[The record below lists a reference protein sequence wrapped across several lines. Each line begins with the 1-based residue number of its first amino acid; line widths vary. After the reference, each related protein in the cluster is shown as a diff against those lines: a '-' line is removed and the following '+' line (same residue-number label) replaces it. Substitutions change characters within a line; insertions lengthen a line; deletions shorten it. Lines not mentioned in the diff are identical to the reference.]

1 MTRLD
6 RIFRDHSDSGAINSL
21 IALWGFVDE
30 NTFVTKAGDVGI
42 AFEMTGPDAEAL
54 TSEQRQRHAHQFE
67 SALRLLNEHVRVY
80 QYLVKR
86 RVSRFVPPE
95 CSQAVA
101 REAFERRAAYLNE
114 RRAQLFQTRQFLV
127 LLLENTGVGQLNR
140 SVRDFFRN
148 PIVALRSRLSASRTF
163 ELLGSQLD
171 AAVLNL
177 QQLATGVTV
186 QLADCRLRQL
196 PKREAFVF
204 LRGLVNFDPAVLEAS
219 NLRYDTHLD
228 YFVADS
234 AIECHRDHLRIGSQ
248 SLKALSMKEPPGQ
261 TFAHML
267 SDLACLPGEFVACAE
282 WQRLSAD
289 KMRRDIHTR
298 RRHFF
303 NKRVSLINY
312 VSAETSPDEMLVD
325 DSAGATV
332 RQLGDAL
339 TEIELNGHFF
349 GAMSLTLLLHGRDLT
364 ALQSASAEAAKVLA
378 AHDGVFIDESYNLLN
393 AWLGVI
399 PGNSCYNLRRL
410 AVLETNC
417 ADLSFVFSQ
426 DCGEPVCQH
435 LGRPA
440 LAVFETPHYT
450 PYFFNLHAADVGHTL
465 VLGSTG
471 SGKSFLL
478 NFLVTQL
485 QQHDPLIVALDLGHS
500 YRKLAT
506 LLQGSYVE
514 LGLRRQSVT
523 INPFDIQS
531 PTPEQLHF
539 LHAFTRVL
547 IEGDDGYRLSDSE
560 DRELY
565 EAIENLFVLERSQR
579 RLFTLA
585 SLLPRNAG
593 GRLHKWIDGG
603 RYAAMFDN
611 PVDTLSVDRL
621 QVFDFES
628 MRSYPAVLEPLLF
641 YVLHRVSQRVH
652 DPADAR
658 LKVCVLDEAWR
669 LIQHPAVRSYVQEAL
684 KTWRKRN
691 ALMLLATQTVDDFAS
706 ADLLRTVVESC
717 PTRLLLANPSM
728 NREQYRDLFQLN
740 DAEVDL
746 LTNLQ
751 PKRQLLLKRANL
763 AKVLD
768 LNVDPRSYW
777 IYTNTPIDN
786 ERVASVFREF
796 GFAAGLDQL
805 AATA

>member
-54 TSEQRQRHAHQFE
+54 TAEQRQRHAHQFE

-148 PIVALRSRLSASRTF
+148 PIVALQSRLSASRTF

-248 SLKALSMKEPPGQ
+248 SLKVLSMKEPPGQ

-267 SDLACLPGEFVACAE
+267 SDLARLPGEFVACAE

-289 KMRRDIHTR
+289 KMRRDIHSR

-378 AHDGVFIDESYNLLN
+378 AHDGVFIDETYNLLN

-399 PGNSCYNLRRL
+399 PGNSCCNLRRL

-426 DCGEPVCQH
+426 DCGEPVCRH

-440 LAVFETPHYT
+440 LAVFETPHHT

-652 DPADAR
+652 DPADAG

-768 LNVDPRSYW
+768 LNVDPKSYW

-786 ERVASVFREF
+786 ERVASVFREL

>member
-1 MTRLD
+1 MIRID
-6 RIFRDHSDSGAINSL
+6 RVFRDYSDSGAINAL
-21 IALWGFVDE
+21 LGLWGFVDD
-30 NTFVTKAGDVGI
+30 FVFMTKAGDVGI
-42 AFEMTGPDAEAL
+42 AFEMNGPDAEAL
-54 TSEQRQRHAHQFE
+54 TLTQKQRHVHQFE
-67 SALRLLNEHVRVY
+67 SALRLLNENVRVY

-86 RVSRFVPPE
+86 RTPLFTAPE

-101 REAFERRAAYLNE
+101 REAFERRVAYLNE
-114 RRAQLFQTRQFLV
+114 RREQLFQTRQFLV
-127 LLLENTGVGQLNR
+127 LVLENAGTGQLDR
-140 SVRDFFRN
+140 SFREFLRH
-148 PIVALRSRLSASRTF
+148 PISVSRTWLSASRTF
-163 ELLGSQLD
+163 DVVASQLD
-171 AAVLNL
+171 AAVIQLH
-177 QQLATGVTV
+177 QLATTVSV
-186 QLADCRLRQL
+186 QLADCRLRKL
-196 PKREAFVF
+196 PKQETFVF
-204 LRGLVNFDPAVLEAS
+204 LRGLVNFDSAVLDTS

-228 YFVADS
+228 YFLADS
-234 AIECHRDHLRIGSQ
+234 TVECHRDHLRVGPET
-248 SLKALSMKEPPGQ
+248 LKVLSMKEPPGH

-267 SDLACLPGEFVACAE
+267 SDLVRLPGEFVACAE
-282 WQRLSAD
+282 WQRLSTD
-289 KMRRDIHTR
+289 KVRRDIHSR

-312 VSAETSPDEMLVD
+312 VSSETSADEMLVD

-339 TEIELNGHFF
+339 TEIELNGHLF
-349 GAMSLTLLLHGRDLT
+349 GAMSLTLLLHGRDLK
-364 ALQSASAEAAKVLA
+364 AVQSTSAEAAKVLA
-378 AHDGVFIDESYNLLN
+378 AHDGVFIEESYNLLN
-393 AWLGVI
+393 AWLGVV
-399 PGNSCYNLRRL
+399 PGNGRFNLRRL

-426 DCGEPVCQH
+426 DCGNSVCPH

-440 LAVFETPHYT
+440 LATFETVQQT
-450 PYFFNLHAADVGHTL
+450 PYHFNLHVDDVGHTL
-465 VLGSTG
+465 VMGSTG

-478 NFLVTQL
+478 NFLITQL
-485 QQHDPLIVALDLGHS
+485 EQHDPRIVVLDLGHS

-506 LLQGSYVE
+506 LLQGSYLE
-514 LGLRRQSVT
+514 LGVRQQAVT
-523 INPFDIQS
+523 INPFDIDS

-547 IEGDDGYRLSDSE
+547 IEGDDGYRFSDAE

-565 EAIENLFVLERSQR
+565 DAVENLFVLERSQR

-593 GRLHKWIDGG
+593 GRLHKWIEGG

-611 PVDTLSVDRL
+611 HVDTLSLDRF

-628 MRSYPAVLEPLLF
+628 MRSYPLVLEALLF
-641 YVLHRVSQRVH
+641 YVLHRVSECVH
-652 DPADAR
+652 DPADTG

-669 LIQHPAVRSYVQEAL
+669 LIQHPAARSYVQEAL

-691 ALMLLATQTVDDFAS
+691 ALMLLSTQTVDDFS
-706 ADLLRTVVESC
+706 SVDLLRTVVESC
-717 PTRLLLANPSM
+717 PTKLLLANPSM
-728 NREQYRDLFQLN
+728 NPAQYRDLFQMN
-740 DAEVDL
+740 DAEVAL
-746 LTNLQ
+746 LANLQ
-751 PKRQLLLKRANL
+751 SKRQLLLKRSGV

-768 LNVDPRSYW
+768 LNVDPKSYW

-786 ERVASVFREF
+786 ERVASVFREL